1 MKSIIKF
8 NIIFIETY
16 ELLSMITIYIYR
28 QQILRKKSSEN
39 I

>member
-16 ELLSMITIYIYR
+16 ELLSMITIYIYIDNR
-28 QQILRKKSSEN
+28 F
-39 I
+39 